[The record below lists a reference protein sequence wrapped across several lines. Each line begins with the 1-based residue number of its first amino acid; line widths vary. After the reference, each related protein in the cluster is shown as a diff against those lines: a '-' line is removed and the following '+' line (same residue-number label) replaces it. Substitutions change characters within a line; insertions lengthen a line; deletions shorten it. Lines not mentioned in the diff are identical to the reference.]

1 MPAVGGLDGNLGEG
15 GPGYPVVYKA
25 FRHPALPA
33 VGFAFGVRPHGG
45 SHERPVDQRVQVRRV
60 GSERRGDLRHAA
72 VSRWL
77 NAGVPP
83 TQVAEW
89 AGHSVRVLLTVYAK
103 CIVGEEQRALRLI
116 DASFAAERDEDE
128 LPEPAPP
135 DPGTHHDQAG
145 TELAPSQ
152 RVSETTDPHR
162 TPELADPLPAADLP
176 DGSWGL

>member
-1 MPAVGGLDGNLGEG
+1 
-15 GPGYPVVYKA
+15 
-25 FRHPALPA
+25 
-33 VGFAFGVRPHGG
+33 
-45 SHERPVDQRVQVRRV
+45 
-60 GSERRGDLRHAA
+60 

-145 TELAPSQ
+145 TNSRPASECRRQPIHIGPPSSPIPCRRPTSQTAPG
-152 RVSETTDPHR
+152 VSEQCEQQARSAPQHPAPTSPR
-162 TPELADPLPAADLP
+162 TGFA
-176 DGSWGL
+176 S